1 MTMITENPL
10 SSTCSEAVMRADVMA
25 LAKEEEIRLIIQTQR
40 HCLLG
45 TFTGV
50 VNFLFSR
57 NSDRDSLLHGIF
69 DTIN

>member
-1 MTMITENPL
+1 
-10 SSTCSEAVMRADVMA
+10 MA

-57 NSDRDSLLHGIF
+57 MIRDSLHGSF
-69 DTIN
+69 DSKN